1 MVDLGKRYDHMLDW
15 ANDKA
20 ERVKIALAQIDLFEH
35 KGLTAHETHILNTLK
50 GILRK

>member
-1 MVDLGKRYDHMLDW
+1 MVNVGKREDALIDW

-20 ERVKIALAQIDLFEH
+20 QRVKLALAQIDLFEG
-35 KGLTAHETHILNTLK
+35 KGLTAHETAILNTLK